1 VYSIYSPADDAQK
14 GLHESHFFVF
24 NCIIANLI
32 NRLFPIKEAPMSIPF
47 PSDAWIKAMMEDLN
61 ASSTYFD
68 SARNWE
74 GDFHFIVEPG
84 GTLEQPITLYMDLYH
99 GKCREA
105 YLVTDSSQK
114 PPAFRL
120 SGPVANW
127 KKVMTKK
134 LDPMQAMMTGQLKLS
149 GNMGTIMRNVRAA
162 KELVESCTRID
173 TEFPV

>member
-1 VYSIYSPADDAQK
+1 
-14 GLHESHFFVF
+14 
-24 NCIIANLI
+24 
-32 NRLFPIKEAPMSIPF
+32 MSIPF

-61 ASSTYFD
+61 VSSTYFD

-74 GDFHFIVEPG
+74 GDFTFIIEPG
-84 GTLEQPITLYMDLYH
+84 GSLAQPVTLYVDLYH
-99 GKCREA
+99 GKCRSA
-105 YLVTDSSQK
+105 YQVAEGSE
-114 PPAFRL
+114 PAPAFRL
-120 SGPVANW
+120 SGPVATW

-149 GNMGTIMRNVRAA
+149 GNMSTIMRNVRAA